1 METIETLKNKIWIT
15 RKARIRAS
23 ERLAKSDSY
32 SKLMLAYYSFA
43 ALAFSILE
51 LKARGLPPA
60 FPLLDVLLGVLLF
73 GAAIYVNTLNFSSRA
88 NALKRCYLTLD
99 QLYLE
104 LDQLPS
110 AEDSDSET
118 QGKFES
124 IRESY
129 KSVLE
134 ESENHSEYDYFGVM
148 LATYGRS
155 KSNNLTR
162 IQLMR
167 YLGYQV
173 MSLCL
178 SGVVV
183 VFPVAVGLWAL
194 KL

>member
-1 METIETLKNKIWIT
+1 MGLSGT
-15 RKARIRAS
+15 R
-23 ERLAKSDSY
+23 
-32 SKLMLAYYSFA
+32 
-43 ALAFSILE
+43 
-51 LKARGLPPA
+51 
-60 FPLLDVLLGVLLF
+60 
-73 GAAIYVNTLNFSSRA
+73 RA
-88 NALKRCYLTLD
+88 NGQKNSTIFRSLTRGTWDLTLD

-110 AEDSDSET
+110 VENSDSEI
-118 QGKFES
+118 QRKFES

-129 KSVLE
+129 KNVLE

-162 IQLMR
+162 LQLMR
-167 YLGYQV
+167 YLAYQI